1 MNDDKTPTALWTR
14 RELIARVSAV
24 LGGAT
29 LVGQAAMLAACS
41 DDETASHPEPATG
54 LFTASDIELLDDIA
68 ETILPETDTP
78 GARAAGVGA
87 FIAVMVN
94 DAYSPNEQ
102 DIFLSGLESLEGLC
116 QDEHGAGFAAIDAD
130 QRLAIAERLDREQ
143 YDASQNGEPAHYFR
157 MLKELA
163 VLGLF
168 TSEAAYNDILEY
180 AETPGRYDPCRPLDD
195 SVRMMAGHGSSPY
208 SN

>member
-1 MNDDKTPTALWTR
+1 VNDDKAPTVLWTR
-14 RELIARVSAV
+14 RELIARVSAM

-41 DDETASHPEPATG
+41 DDETASLPEPATG
-54 LFTASDIELLDDIA
+54 LFSASDIKLLDDIA

-78 GARAAGVGA
+78 GAGAAGVGA

-94 DAYSPNEQ
+94 DAYAPDEQ
-102 DIFLSGLESLEGLC
+102 ETFLAGLEALDALC
-116 QDEHGAGFAAIDAD
+116 KGEYGAVFADLDAA
-130 QRLAIAERLDREQ
+130 QQLAIAKRLDREQ
-143 YDASQNGEPAHYFR
+143 YDAMQNGEPAHYFR

-163 VLGLF
+163 VLGFF
-168 TSEAAYNDILEY
+168 TSEVAYRDILEY